1 MGCGVLYSIRLA
13 ITLGLV
19 LADFQGTANAATGPS
34 ASICNVERGMAV
46 SLIDLLVQYQ
56 STDSNAGK
64 VILWRSGSAQ
74 FGGLVN
80 FSADHSVNGI
90 LCGGGTGMFR
100 SLALSMYDVLGMYD
114 GKFPVT
120 AEGVKFDTA
129 ALTELTDRNRKLPAA
144 PYEPDLTPYGSARRL
159 TPATFRDV
167 VKRLVAL
174 YGRLHVEPPT
184 TGPLGEFFSYW
195 TPGVA
200 Q

>member
-19 LADFQGTANAATGPS
+19 LADFQGAANAATGPS

-46 SLIDLLVQYQ
+46 SLIDILAQYQ
-56 STDSNAGK
+56 FADSNAGK
-64 VILWRSGSAQ
+64 VILWHRGSAQ
-74 FGGLVN
+74 FGSLVN
-80 FSADHSVNGI
+80 FSAGHSVNGI
-90 LCGGGTGMFR
+90 LCSGHTGMF
-100 SLALSMYDVLGMYD
+100 STLAETMYTVLAKYNGTL
-114 GKFPVT
+114 PTT
-120 AEGVKFDTA
+120 AEGVKLDTL
-129 ALTELTDRNRKLPAA
+129 ALADVTDRNRKLPAA
-144 PYEPDLTPYGSARRL
+144 PYEPDLTPYRLARRL
-159 TPATFRDV
+159 TPTTFRDV